1 MTIQTIGQR
10 MMQARND
17 KKMSQLKLS
26 QLTNYSQAIISAH
39 ENDRVLPSERALK
52 IIAKV
57 LEVKVAWLRYGEGEA
72 EDDVT
77 ELERKFNILVKHL
90 KIPPE
95 IFNNNKK
102 EKIPYSTTSKKRG
115 RPLKINK

>member
-10 MMQARND
+10 ITQARND

-57 LEVKVAWLRYGEGEA
+57 LEVKVAWLRYGEGEV

-90 KIPPE
+90 QIPPE
-95 IFNNNKK
+95 IFNVNTRK
-102 EKIPYSTTSKKRG
+102 ESVKANLSTKRG
-115 RPLKINK
+115 RPKTKK